1 MRNCRYR
8 HRYRQAI
15 ERNNSVMKS
24 FRGTPPGPRAQHRLA
39 AFGLV
44 AGLLGGGAAG
54 MALGLPGF
62 AGAQT
67 GDPSTP
73 STAPADPGARV
84 KPERGA
90 WLRGTLAPLVEK
102 GTITQAQADAVI
114 AALEAA
120 RPPKGPGRHGPEGKG
135 FRGGPGRLD
144 TAAGAIGITPE
155 ELRTALQ
162 GGQSLA
168 DVAKSKG
175 VDPEKVVSALVADL
189 KTHLDQEVAS
199 GRHTQ
204 AEADQ
209 KLAGATE
216 RIRAF
221 VNGEMPLKRPGGF
234 GHRHGPDG
242 PRSDD
247 APAAPSSITPSN
259 ASIINA

>member
-1 MRNCRYR
+1 
-8 HRYRQAI
+8 
-15 ERNNSVMKS
+15 VK
-24 FRGTPPGPRAQHRLA
+24 PQHRIA

-62 AGAQT
+62 AGAQVA
-67 GDPSTP
+67 DPGSSSP
-73 STAPADPGARV
+73 IVPADPAPAV
-84 KPERGA
+84 PAKPERGA
-90 WLRGTLAPLVEK
+90 WLKGALAPLVEK
-102 GTITQAQADAVI
+102 GTISQDQADAVI

-120 RPPKGPGRHGPEGKG
+120 KPAKGRHGPGDKG
-135 FRGGPGRLD
+135 IRGGPGRLD
-144 TAAGAIGITPE
+144 SAAQAIGISVE

-189 KTHLDQEVAS
+189 KAHLDEEVAS

-204 AEADQ
+204 AEVDQ
-209 KLAGATE
+209 KLANVTE

-221 VNGEMPLKRPGGF
+221 VNGEVPLKRGF
-234 GHRHGPDG
+234 GGHRHGPGG
-242 PRSDD
+242 PRPDQ
-247 APAAPSSITPSN
+247 APAAPSSVSPSN
-259 ASIINA
+259 TTTNA

>member
-1 MRNCRYR
+1 
-8 HRYRQAI
+8 
-15 ERNNSVMKS
+15 MK
-24 FRGTPPGPRAQHRLA
+24 PQHRIA

-62 AGAQT
+62 AGAQVA
-67 GDPSTP
+67 DPGSSS
-73 STAPADPGARV
+73 STAPADPAPAARA

-90 WLRGTLAPLVEK
+90 WLRGALAPLVEK
-102 GTITQAQADAVI
+102 GTINQDQADAVI

-120 RPPKGPGRHGPEGKG
+120 KPAKGRHGPGDKG
-135 FRGGPGRLD
+135 VRGGPGRLD
-144 TAAGAIGITPE
+144 SAAQAIGITAE

-189 KTHLDQEVAS
+189 KAHLDEEVAS

-204 AEADQ
+204 AEVDQ
-209 KLAGATE
+209 KLANVAE

-221 VNGEMPLKRPGGF
+221 VNGEVPLKRGFGG
-234 GHRHGPDG
+234 GHRHGPGASRPDQ
-242 PRSDD
+242 
-247 APAAPSSITPSN
+247 APAAPSSISPSN
-259 ASIINA
+259 TTTNA

>member
-1 MRNCRYR
+1 
-8 HRYRQAI
+8 
-15 ERNNSVMKS
+15 MK
-24 FRGTPPGPRAQHRLA
+24 PQHRLA

-54 MALGLPGF
+54 VTLGLPGF

-67 GDPSTP
+67 GDPGSSS
-73 STAPADPGARV
+73 STAPADPAPTDRAP

-90 WLRGTLAPLVEK
+90 RVRDALAPLVAK

-120 RPPKGPGRHGPEGKG
+120 KPAKGLRGPGPGGKG

-144 TAAGAIGITPE
+144 AAAGAIGITPQ

-168 DVAKSKG
+168 DVARSKN
-175 VDPEKVVSALVADL
+175 VDPEKVVSALVAEL
-189 KTHLDQEVAS
+189 KAHMAAEVAS

-204 AEADQ
+204 AEVDQ
-209 KLAGATE
+209 KLANATE

-221 VNGEMPLKRPGGF
+221 VNGEMPLKRPG
-234 GHRHGPDG
+234 HRHGPG
-242 PRSDD
+242 KSRPDD
-247 APAAPSSITPSN
+247 APAAPSSFSPSDSSIVN
-259 ASIINA
+259 A

>member
-1 MRNCRYR
+1 
-8 HRYRQAI
+8 
-15 ERNNSVMKS
+15 MK
-24 FRGTPPGPRAQHRLA
+24 PQHRIA

-62 AGAQT
+62 AGAQAA
-67 GDPSTP
+67 DPGP
-73 STAPADPGARV
+73 SSPTVPADPAPAV
-84 KPERGA
+84 PAKPERGA
-90 WLRGTLAPLVEK
+90 WLKGALAPLVEK
-102 GTITQAQADAVI
+102 GTISQDQADAVI

-120 RPPKGPGRHGPEGKG
+120 KPAKVRGHGPGDKG
-135 FRGGPGRLD
+135 VRGGPGRLD
-144 TAAGAIGITPE
+144 SAAQAIGISVE

-189 KTHLDQEVAS
+189 KAHLDEEVAS

-221 VNGEMPLKRPGGF
+221 VNGEGPFKGGPGF
-234 GHRHGPDG
+234 GGRHRHGPGG
-242 PRSDD
+242 PRPDQ
-247 APAAPSSITPSN
+247 APAAPSSVSPSN
-259 ASIINA
+259 TTTNA

>member
-1 MRNCRYR
+1 
-8 HRYRQAI
+8 
-15 ERNNSVMKS
+15 MKVL
-24 FRGTPPGPRAQHRLA
+24 RGTPPGPRGQHRLA

-67 GDPSTP
+67 SDSSPST
-73 STAPADPGARV
+73 TAPADPAARAP

-90 WLRGTLAPLVEK
+90 WLRDTLAPLVEK

-120 RPPKGPGRHGPEGKG
+120 KPAKGPRGHAPGGKA

-144 TAAGAIGITPE
+144 AAATAIGITVE

-175 VDPEKVVSALVADL
+175 VDAEKVVSALVAEL
-189 KTHLDQEVAS
+189 KAHLDEGVAS
-199 GRHTQ
+199 GRHTR

-209 KLAGATE
+209 KLARVTE

-221 VNGEMPLKRPGGF
+221 VNGEAPLKGGPGGF
-234 GHRHGPDG
+234 GHRHGPRG
-242 PRSDD
+242 PRPDG
-247 APAAPSSITPSN
+247 APAAPSSVTPSN
-259 ASIINA
+259 TSAIDA

>member
-1 MRNCRYR
+1 
-8 HRYRQAI
+8 
-15 ERNNSVMKS
+15 VK
-24 FRGTPPGPRAQHRLA
+24 PQHRLA

-54 MALGLPGF
+54 VALGLPGF
-62 AGAQT
+62 AGAQAT
-67 GDPSTP
+67 DPGSSS
-73 STAPADPGARV
+73 STAPADPAPAAPAR
-84 KPERGA
+84 PERGA
-90 WLRGTLAPLVEK
+90 WLKDALAPLVEK
-102 GTITQAQADAVI
+102 GTITQTQADAVI

-120 RPPKGPGRHGPEGKG
+120 KPPKGPGGHGRGDKG

-144 TAAGAIGITPE
+144 AAAGAIGITAE

-175 VDPEKVVSALVADL
+175 VDPEKVVTALVAEL
-189 KTHLDQEVAS
+189 KAHLDQEVAS
-199 GRHTQ
+199 GEHTQ

-221 VNGEMPLKRPGGF
+221 VNGEAPLKGGPGGF
-234 GHRHGPDG
+234 GRGHRHGPGG
-242 PRSDD
+242 PRPDQ
-247 APAAPSSITPSN
+247 APAAPSSVSPSN
-259 ASIINA
+259 ATTTNA